1 MVVCLGCAGC
11 NGGHAAQ
18 SVQVAPSREAGD
30 GSAVSSTGA
39 PLAANATGDA
49 GLIADGS
56 AAAGETVIHIED
68 DGKIIDVQKGG
79 SVTFVLAT
87 HAGTG
92 YVWTPTKVD
101 PAFLAQVGDRSS
113 DVPNDIPGAK
123 KYDVYHFTVGAAASG
138 SSVVEMSL
146 KRPFGNE
153 RIARAIHVT
162 VNAR

>member
-1 MVVCLGCAGC
+1 VV
-11 NGGHAAQ
+11 
-18 SVQVAPSREAGD
+18 
-30 GSAVSSTGA
+30 
-39 PLAANATGDA
+39 
-49 GLIADGS
+49 
-56 AAAGETVIHIED
+56 HIED

-79 SVTFVLAT
+79 SVTFVLAS

-92 YVWTPTKVD
+92 YVWAPTKVD
-101 PAFLAQVGDRSS
+101 PAFLTQVGDRSS

-162 VNAR
+162 VNAH